1 MPTLL
6 DPALA
11 PLARWT
17 DAVLL
22 IARLITGGV
31 MVYYGWPKVKDPAKN
46 ARDFDRDGFKPGWL
60 FGSLVLAAEFFGG
73 ILVLLGVWVWVA
85 AAAFGFEMVMGFGM
99 KAFAWKKPFTDYS
112 YDLLLLALCL
122 LLLALG
128 PGAYRL

>member
-1 MPTLL
+1 MLF

-17 DAVLL
+17 DAILL
-22 IARLITGGV
+22 VARLIAGGV
-31 MVYYGWPKVKDPAKN
+31 MVYYGWPKLRDPAKN
-46 ARDFDRDGFKPGWL
+46 ARDFDRDGFRPGWL
-60 FGSLVLAAEFFGG
+60 FGTLVLAAELFGG
-73 ILVLLGVWVWVA
+73 ILVLAGVYVWVA
-85 AAAFGFEMVMGFGM
+85 AAAFGFEMLLGFVM

-112 YDLLLLALCL
+112 YDLLLLVLCL

>member
-1 MPTLL
+1 MMF

-22 IARLITGGV
+22 VARLITGIV
-31 MVYYGWPKVKDPAKN
+31 MVYYGWPKLRDPAKN
-46 ARDFDRDGFKPGWL
+46 AADFDRDGFKPGWL

-73 ILVLLGVWVWVA
+73 ILVLLGTYVWVA
-85 AAAFGFEMVMGFGM
+85 AAAFGFEMIMGFGM

-128 PGAYRL
+128 PGAYRLF